1 MSDNPQKDTTQDK
14 IKNFEQKS
22 QTIKMM
28 GGEKQIKK
36 QHDLNKLTAR
46 ERLDLFFD

>member
-1 MSDNPQKDTTQDK
+1 VIIRKKNTTQDK

-28 GGEKQIKK
+28 GGEKQIK
-36 QHDLNKLTAR
+36 NSMI
-46 ERLDLFFD
+46 E